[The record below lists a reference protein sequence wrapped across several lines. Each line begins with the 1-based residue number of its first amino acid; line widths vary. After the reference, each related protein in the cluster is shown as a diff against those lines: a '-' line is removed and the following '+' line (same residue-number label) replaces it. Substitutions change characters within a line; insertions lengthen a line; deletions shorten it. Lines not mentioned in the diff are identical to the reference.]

1 MSTSNIT
8 MSSSSSTPT
17 NDVDESLYS
26 RQLYVFGHE
35 AQRRMQTSRVLL
47 VNLRGV
53 GVETAKNLILSGVKA
68 VTLYDPNPCDWTD
81 LSANFYLSEK
91 HVGKPRAES
100 CADRLAELN
109 PRVEVTVSSE
119 LNESVILRHQ
129 VVVCTDFDDIERLV
143 KINEF
148 CRSKGIRFVS
158 ADGRGV
164 FARVFCDFGNSFSVT
179 DKNGEQ
185 PLIGHI
191 SSVTKGNPGVV
202 TTLEG
207 ARHGLEDG
215 DFVTFEEVENMTEL
229 NGSKARPIKV
239 VNPFKFSIESTEK
252 YSSSSSSS
260 SKDGSGGY
268 FRQVKQPVVV
278 KFRSLRDCL
287 EKPGEFLLSDFGK
300 LDRSDLMHRTFQ
312 ALYMFRAKSGGQF
325 PSLEQ
330 LVAKVEPS
338 TDAQKKIVRDFLRCY
353 RGQISSISAVVGG
366 IAAQETLKACS
377 GKFMPITQWFY
388 FDAAECLPDEIDVE
402 EFEPTKTRYDGQI
415 AIFGRSIQK
424 KILSLKYFL
433 VGAGAIGCEMLK
445 TFAMMGLGAGQGGG
459 VHVTD
464 MDQIERS
471 NLSRQFLFRETD
483 IKQSKST
490 CAARAVKTMNPQFN
504 VKAWNVRVGA
514 DTENVFTDD
523 FWDGLYVSV
532 CVLTLLVFFRV

>member
-1 MSTSNIT
+1 M
-8 MSSSSSTPT
+8 
-17 NDVDESLYS
+17 
-26 RQLYVFGHE
+26 
-35 AQRRMQTSRVLL
+35 
-47 VNLRGV
+47 
-53 GVETAKNLILSGVKA
+53 ETAKNLILSGVKV
-68 VTLYDPNPCDWTD
+68 VTLYDPNLCDWTD

-100 CADRLAELN
+100 CAERLAELN

-119 LNESVILRHQ
+119 LNESVISKHQ
-129 VVVCTDFDDIERLV
+129 VVVCTDLDDVERLV

-148 CRSKGIRFVS
+148 CRSKGIAAS
-158 ADGRGV
+158 ADARGV
-164 FARVFCDFGNSFSVT
+164 FARVFCDFGDSFTVT

-185 PLIGHI
+185 PKIGHI
-191 SSVTKGNPGVV
+191 SLITTGKPGVV

-215 DFVTFEEVENMTEL
+215 DYVTFEEVEGMNEL

-239 VNPFKFSIESTEK
+239 VSPFKFSIEDTESYK
-252 YSSSSSSS
+252 SD
-260 SKDGSGGY
+260 KGTGGY
-268 FRQVKQPVVV
+268 FRQVKQPVNV

-300 LDRSDLMHRTFQ
+300 LDRSDLMHRTFH
-312 ALYMFRAKSGGQF
+312 ALFILRAQNGGQF

-330 LVAKVEPS
+330 LLAKVEPS
-338 TDAQKKIVRDFLRCY
+338 TGTFFLLSFLTSENLTQTNKQQTNKKIVRDFLRCY
-353 RGQISSISAVVGG
+353 RGQISSMCAVIGG
-366 IAAQETLKACS
+366 ITAQETLKACS
-377 GKFMPITQWFY
+377 GKFMPIKQWFY

-415 AIFGRSIQK
+415 AIFGKSIQK
-424 KILSLKYFL
+424 KIMSLKYFL

-445 TFAMMGLGAGQGGG
+445 TFAMMGLGAGPDGG

-504 VKAWNVRVGA
+504 VKAWNVRVGS
-514 DTENVFTDD
+514 DSGE
-523 FWDGLYVSV
+523 
-532 CVLTLLVFFRV
+532 RVHG